1 MNEKRVIEC
10 LHRNNIRAI
19 TTLPCDRIRRFLSML
34 YAEPRFELIPLNK
47 EEDGVGICAGIYL
60 GGGRPMMV
68 IQSSGLGNAMNAV
81 MSLAVAYRLPLPI
94 LASWRGIYNE
104 GIAAQRPFSKELPA
118 VLAAW
123 GVPHKA
129 ILDTADLPLLDDVI
143 QGAFADN
150 TPYVALVSPKVWQDD
165 SFVPPKVFPP
175 RSRESVIHYT
185 STIQEPEFTRYEAI
199 EIIAEHLNAQA
210 VVSNIGVASK
220 ELYSIRD
227 RDLNFYMTGSWGQ
240 ASPIGFGIALAT
252 GRDTLVIDGDG
263 SLLCNSALS
272 VIGARQPKTLFIFCL
287 DNGTHATTGDQM
299 TNAFGRVDME
309 VYARVMGITNT
320 RKVHTREQLHDAL
333 THLVDGPQFIHV
345 LIQPGNAAVPNIP
358 LPLEEIRTRFR
369 EAVHRQIGAPP
380 P

>member
-1 MNEKRVIEC
+1 
-10 LHRNNIRAI
+10 
-19 TTLPCDRIRRFLSML
+19 ML
-34 YAEPRFELIPLNK
+34 YGERRFELIPLNK

-81 MSLAVAYRLPLPI
+81 MSLGVAYGLPLPI

-123 GVPHKA
+123 DVPYKT
-129 ILDTADLPLLDDVI
+129 ILEPEDLPLLDDVI
-143 QGAFADN
+143 QGAFANN
-150 TPYVALVSPKVWQDD
+150 TPYVALVSPKVWHDEG
-165 SFVPPKVFPP
+165 FVPPEVFPT
-175 RSRESVIHYT
+175 RARESAFDYT
-185 STIQEPEFTRYEAI
+185 RTIRDPEFTRYEAI
-199 EIIAEHLNAQA
+199 QIIAEHLDAQA

-220 ELYSIRD
+220 ELYAVRD
-227 RDLNFYMTGSWGQ
+227 RELNFYMTGSWGQ

-263 SLLCNSALS
+263 SLLCTSALS
-272 VIGARQPKTLFIFCL
+272 VIGSRQPKTLFIFCL

-299 TNAFGRVDME
+299 TSAFRGVDME

-320 RKVHTREQLHDAL
+320 RKVQTREQLHDAL

-345 LIQPGNAAVPNIP
+345 LIKPGNAAVPNIP
-358 LPLEEIRTRFR
+358 LPLKEIRTRFR
-369 EAVHRQIGAPP
+369 DALHHQIGRPGHEP
-380 P
+380 SGQ